1 MEFTTGGKEVVH
13 RLLEAYGFRTRQA
26 LCDQFG
32 VSKSTMAS
40 RYSRD
45 IFPADWVIQAV
56 IETGVNIEWLA
67 FGRGVKYSNENH
79 AAKKIP
85 SVSLE
90 GGVLS
95 NGELLFVDKELFP
108 DVLRDP
114 HVLFIGNGR
123 YIVDLAPSDIV
134 DGLWLVEID
143 GKASLR
149 EIMRLPQQRIR
160 VSSESGTF
168 DCHINDIKLKGHV
181 ALVMRKESA

>member
-13 RLLEAYGFRTRQA
+13 RLLEAYGFKTRQA
-26 LCDQFG
+26 LCDQMG

-56 IETGVNIEWLA
+56 METGVNIEWLA

-85 SVSLE
+85 SISLE
-90 GGVLS
+90 NGVLS
-95 NGELLFVDKELFP
+95 NGELLFVDEKLFP
-108 DVLRDP
+108 EFLRDA
-114 HVLFIGNGR
+114 HVLFIGSGR
-123 YIVDLAPSDIV
+123 YIVDLAPIDIV

-143 GKASLR
+143 DKASLR
-149 EIMRLPQQRIR
+149 EIMRLPQQKIR
-160 VSSESGTF
+160 VTNESGTF
-168 DCHINDIKLKGHV
+168 DCHINDIKLRGHV